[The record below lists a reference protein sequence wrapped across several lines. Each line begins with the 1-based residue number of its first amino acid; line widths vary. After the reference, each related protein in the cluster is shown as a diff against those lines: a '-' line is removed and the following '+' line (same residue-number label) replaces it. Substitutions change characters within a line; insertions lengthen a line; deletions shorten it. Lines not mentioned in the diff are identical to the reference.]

1 MSHEFTI
8 PDQAEMA
15 FNMLEMAGFFI
26 KEWVFGFMNE
36 GVKEMSTNEDFVKG
50 VVMVSAFILLIRQI
64 YLNLRRGEQ
73 LSRETLVRGI
83 RESTEEVVEDFTRM
97 TNDVKEKIQGMKLRN
112 SKVVPQLD

>member
-1 MSHEFTI
+1 MSQESTI
-8 PDQAEMA
+8 PDQADMA
-15 FNMLEMAGFFI
+15 FNMLEMAGFFV
-26 KEWVFGFMNE
+26 KESVLGFMNE
-36 GVKEMSTNEDFVKG
+36 VVKEMSTNEDFVKG

-73 LSRETLVRGI
+73 LSKETLVRGI
-83 RESTEEVVEDFTRM
+83 RESTDEVVEDFTRM